1 MTKIYRIALIAL
13 LFTLVCTISASAQG
27 KYSIKGILIDKETSD
42 AMVGTTVQL
51 LNLPDSSF
59 VAGSAAN
66 MDGEF
71 SFSNLSKARYVLK
84 LTSVGYVTRCV
95 NVDID
100 GKKGR
105 HVDLGYLTM
114 TSDARM
120 LKEVTVT
127 ANAAKVQASGDS
139 LIYNASAYRTPEG
152 STLEALVKLLPGAE
166 VDDDGTIKINGKT
179 VSKILVDGKEFF
191 LNDKDVAMK
200 NIPVDMIE
208 KLKAYDMKSDQARI
222 TGIDDGEEETVLDL
236 SVKKGMKNGWFGNV
250 NGVAGTEHRYDS
262 RAMVNRFNDNVQLSV
277 LGSARN
283 TPDRWGWNR
292 ANGLNSRKEIGGN
305 FATTS
310 EKLETGG
317 SVKYNYQGTDRLTES
332 SVENFAAQTGKFS
345 MSHNRNFSSENRFEA
360 NAKMEWKPD
369 TMTNILFRPNLSY
382 SRNYGMKRESSGSY
396 QDNPDL
402 YTDDALKY
410 NDVLSQKLY
419 DEDYL
424 LPDKIAENLY
434 SFIVN
439 TKTNGQQTYSN
450 NINFNANLQINRK
463 FNSNGRSITFRANG
477 SVKDGEDKQL
487 SAADLAYNKAIIQ
500 KETER
505 NNRYY
510 YTPSGSHSLMGM
522 LMYSEPIMDRT
533 YIQLSYRFSYS
544 YSKNDRQAQIYDSNA
559 YFDLSNSLQA
569 NRYDIDAVL
578 RYMNEIGYE
587 LERSE
592 RLSQFS
598 EYRNYNQNISI
609 QFRRVRKEYNFNA
622 GLDFMPERSV
632 LNYKYLGTEYPEV
645 TRSIFNIAPR
655 VNLKYNFDKNTN
667 LEFKYRG
674 RSSQP
679 SMTNLLDIVD
689 DSTPDVISRGNPGLK
704 PSFAHSFEGNY
715 RTYSPE
721 SQRGL
726 WSWLRGEVT
735 NNSIANKTTYRS
747 DGVRETMPM
756 NINGNWNVMAG
767 VGLNTGL
774 GEKKYFSIGGNIGG
788 RYANNVGFYNNIRA
802 DENDNTDT
810 KSITKNTSLNF
821 GLNGNYRKD
830 WINIELRGRMDYS
843 HINNNVNKSANQDTY
858 SYSYGTNMQ
867 FQLPWSM
874 EIATDCNMSS
884 RRGYSSSDMNT
895 DELLWNASISQ
906 SFLKGKALT
915 LKAEVFDILGQQTN
929 ISRTV
934 NALTRTD
941 SRNNAIYQYAMF
953 SAIFRFSI
961 FAGKNT
967 MGTDQERKE
976 ERRGWRR

>member
-1 MTKIYRIALIAL
+1 MIKINRIAIITL
-13 LFTLVCTISASAQG
+13 LFVMIGSISAVAQG
-27 KYSIKGILIDKETSD
+27 KYNVKGTLIDKETTD
-42 AMVGTTVQL
+42 AMVGATVQIL
-51 LNLPDSSF
+51 TLPDSSY

-66 MDGEF
+66 IDGQF
-71 SFSNLSKARYVLK
+71 SFSNLNKTKYVLK
-84 LTSVGYVTRCV
+84 VSSVGYVTRCIDV
-95 NVDID
+95 NID

-105 HVDLGYLTM
+105 NIDLGYLTM

-139 LIYNASAYRTPEG
+139 LIFNASAYRTPEG

-166 VDDDGTIKINGKT
+166 VDENGNITINGKS

-191 LNDKDVAMK
+191 LNDKEVAMK

-208 KLKAYDMKSDQARI
+208 KLKTYEMKSDQARI

-262 RAMVNRFNDNVQLSV
+262 RAMVNRFNDNVQLSA

-292 ANGLNSRKEIGGN
+292 ANGLNSRKELGGN

-310 EKLETGG
+310 DKLETGG
-317 SVKYNYQGTDRLTES
+317 SVKYNYNGTDRLTES
-332 SVENFAAQTGKFS
+332 STEDFAAERGKFS
-345 MSHNRNFSSENRFEA
+345 MRRGQNYSSEDRFEA
-360 NAKMEWKPD
+360 NAKLEWKPD
-369 TMTNILFRPNLSY
+369 TMTNILFRPNFSY
-382 SRNYGMKRESSGSY
+382 SRNRGMSSTLSGSY
-396 QDNPDL
+396 DEDPNEI
-402 YTDDALKY
+402 TDDALSY
-410 NDVLSQKLY
+410 NNAVSGSDMSFSG
-419 DEDYL
+419 
-424 LPDKIAENLY
+424 DKVVSELMNIV
-434 SFIVN
+434 VN
-439 TKTNGQQTYSN
+439 TNTNLQQTYSN
-450 NINFNANLQINRK
+450 NYDANANLQINRK
-463 FNSNGRSITFRANG
+463 FNSAGRSITFRANG
-477 SVKDGEDKQL
+477 SYREGENKQL
-487 SAADLAYNKAIIQ
+487 SAANISYN
-500 KETER
+500 TLGRMER

-510 YTPSGSHSLMGM
+510 NTPSNSHSLTGM

-544 YSKNDRQAQIYDSNA
+544 YSKNDRQAQIYDSQA
-559 YFDLSNSLQA
+559 YTDLTNSLQA

-578 RYMNEIGYE
+578 RFMNEAGHM
-587 LERSE
+587 LRDTAA
-592 RLSQFS
+592 LSQFS
-598 EYRNYNQNISI
+598 EYRNYNQNISL
-609 QFRRVRKEYNFNA
+609 QLRRVRKEYNFNV
-622 GLDFMPERSV
+622 GIDFMPQRSV
-632 LNYKYLGTEYPEV
+632 LNYKYMGKEYPEV
-645 TRSIFNIAPR
+645 TRSVFNIAPR

-679 SMTNLLDIVD
+679 SMTNLLDITD
-689 DSTPDVISRGNPGLK
+689 DSNPLNISKGNPGLK
-704 PSFAHSFEGNY
+704 PSFAHNFEGSY
-715 RTYSPE
+715 RTYNPE
-721 SQRGL
+721 LQRGL
-726 WSWLRGEVT
+726 WSWLRGEIT
-735 NNSIANKTTYRS
+735 NNSIANKTTYDRTT
-747 DGVRETMPM
+747 GVRTTMPM
-756 NINGNWNVMAG
+756 NINGNWNVNAG
-767 VGLNTGL
+767 LGLNTGL
-774 GEKKYFSIGGNIGG
+774 GEQKYFSIGGMFGG
-788 RYANNVGFYNNIRA
+788 RYSNNVGFYNNVNA
-802 DENDNTDT
+802 ASEDNTDI
-810 KSITKNTSLNF
+810 KSITKNSSINF
-821 GLNGNYRKD
+821 GLNGSYRKD

-843 HINNNVNKSANQDTY
+843 HINNNVNVTANQNTY
-858 SYSYGTNMQ
+858 NYSYGTNMQ
-867 FQLPWSM
+867 FQLPWAM

-884 RRGYSSSDMNT
+884 RRGYSASEMNT

-929 ISRTV
+929 ITRTV
-934 NALTRTD
+934 NAFTRTD